1 MAFLADEVG
10 EVAQIYC
17 ELVQLGAQMR
27 VINIGGGLGID
38 YNGSK
43 STESDISV
51 GYTLGEYA
59 AAVVQAIRFVCDQR
73 STKHPIICNESGRAI
88 VSHHSMLIFEVVS
101 ASVYESP
108 TMSSLGFQ
116 YFVDSLS
123 DEAHADYMNLYS
135 AATRGDSETCL
146 IYADQLKQ
154 RYVDKFKEGSL
165 GIEQL
170 AAVDGLYDVI
180 SKSKSMS

>member
-1 MAFLADEVG
+1 
-10 EVAQIYC
+10 
-17 ELVQLGAQMR
+17 MR
-27 VINIGGGLGID
+27 VIDIGGGLGID

-73 STKHPIICNESGRAI
+73 SIKHPIICNESGRAI
-88 VSHHSMLIFEVVS
+88 VSHHSMLIFKVVS

-135 AATRGDSETCL
+135 TATRGDSETCL
-146 IYADQLKQ
+146 IYANQLKQ

-170 AAVDGLYDVI
+170 AAVDGLCDVI